1 MSRSTSLTC
10 QSTKAC
16 IVIRKGKSIPMDKI
30 KSYCDT
36 YFEKYAFIE
45 HKGDIKP
52 DTGEIESVH
61 YHIVGNFKASK
72 VAFSTR
78 LNTICDYFKFDNANG
93 IEIEMYKS
101 LECSIQY
108 LTHKNQPEKTPHDI
122 KDIITNIE
130 ESEFKLLYE
139 SDNGMVIT
147 FDTLYLTCIESKNII
162 EVIKSLGIGVYKSWR
177 NVIWD
182 IWNELHKS

>member
-10 QSTKAC
+10 QSKKVC
-16 IVIRKGKSIPMDKI
+16 IVLRKNMPISKDLI

-45 HKGDIKP
+45 HNGDIKP
-52 DTGEIESVH
+52 ETGEKESIH

-78 LNTICDYFKFDNANG
+78 LNDIVAFFKFDNAFG
-93 IEIEMYKS
+93 IEIDMYKS
-101 LECSIQY
+101 LENSIQY
-108 LTHKNQPEKTPHDI
+108 LTHKNQPEKTPHNVS
-122 KDIITNIE
+122 DIITNIE
-130 ESEFKLLYE
+130 KSEFDLLYE
-139 SDNGMVIT
+139 SDNGSVIT
-147 FDTLYLTCIESKNII
+147 FDTLYMLCLESSNII
-162 EVIKSLGIGVYKSWR
+162 EVIKGLGIGQYKSWR

-182 IWNELHKS
+182 IWNELHK